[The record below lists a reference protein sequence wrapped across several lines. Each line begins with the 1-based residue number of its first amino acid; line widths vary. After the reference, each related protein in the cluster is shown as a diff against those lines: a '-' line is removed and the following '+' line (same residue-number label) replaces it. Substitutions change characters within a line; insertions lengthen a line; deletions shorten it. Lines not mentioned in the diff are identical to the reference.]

1 MTEKQKKIL
10 TMLIEGKNYTEIAT
24 ELGTSR
30 QDVWKSAQDAVMLR
44 AGFGRVRYY
53 PNLAKYIHK
62 EYRSIKEFANENG
75 LKYCTIQGML
85 SEGRTPEWKTISK
98 LSQCTGIPIEKL
110 MVRDRDAEQDE

>member
-30 QDVWKSAQDAVMLR
+30 QDVWQSARGALMLR
-44 AGFGRVRYY
+44 NDVSRIRYY
-53 PNLAKYIHK
+53 PNLAEYIYKRH
-62 EYRSIKEFANENG
+62 RSIRDFSIKNG

-85 SEGRTPEWKTISK
+85 SNGRTPEWKTIDK

-110 MVRDRDAEQDE
+110 VVRDRDAEQDE